1 MQIEQVSVF
10 LENKSGRLSEVV
22 SIIAEAGVVI
32 KAMNVMDVR
41 EYGVLRMIV
50 SDAQKAKT
58 YLKNHGIA
66 VKVGEV
72 TALDANNNPGD
83 IDRILDV
90 LNMGGINLS
99 YMYAYTT
106 AGSNRAVLIF
116 KCDDCGQAETVLKDN
131 GIDPQCKNLSD

>member
-22 SIIAEAGVVI
+22 SIIAEADVAI
-32 KAMNVMDVR
+32 KAMNVTDIR

-50 SDAQKAKT
+50 TDAQKAQT

-66 VKVGEV
+66 VRVDQV

-83 IDRILDV
+83 IDRILAV
-90 LNMGGINLS
+90 MNEAGINLS
-99 YMYAYTT
+99 YLYTYTT
-106 AGSNRAVLIF
+106 GSNCTALIF
-116 KCDDCGQAETVLKDN
+116 KCDDCQKAETIFKDN
-131 GIDPQCKNLSD
+131 GIDPECKNLSA